1 MDKTERGIA
10 MKIEIIE
17 TDRKVADKYTVI
29 IGENYQF
36 SMSEY
41 PDRANEINMFIGF
54 IRPLW
59 RYYLTKDEKILSKIP
74 KNLKYAIRERCKQIR
89 ANELDKCEED

>member
-1 MDKTERGIA
+1 
-10 MKIEIIE
+10 MKITTLKSVHPDFGYI
-17 TDRKVADKYTVI
+17 VVI
-29 IGENYQF
+29 KNSVFEMG
-36 SMSEY
+36 EY

-89 ANELDKCEED
+89 AEELDKYEED

>member
-1 MDKTERGIA
+1 
-10 MKIEIIE
+10 MKIEIVE
-17 TDRKVADKYTVI
+17 TNRKVADKYTVI

-41 PDRANEINMFIGF
+41 PDRANEVNMFIGF

-89 ANELDKCEED
+89 AEELDKYEED